1 MEKRIF
7 ISHSSK
13 DHEVAKGIC
22 DALEENGHRCWI
34 APRDIPYGTQWA
46 GEISKAIDFDT
57 HYNWLWYMY
66 GIVNDEAY
74 KLILGYIK
82 DKKIVLFTGEEKG
95 RIDRSILGV
104 EDVMKLR
111 KICKNKFGLGNY
123 KIYNGIKYN
132 EEKNRYDALGTI
144 IDFDIRQ
151 DEK

>member
-1 MEKRIF
+1 MRDVYYIAKI
-7 ISHSSK
+7 K
-13 DHEVAKGIC
+13 D
-22 DALEENGHRCWI
+22 
-34 APRDIPYGTQWA
+34 QF
-46 GEISKAIDFDT
+46 EISKAIDFDT